1 MAGVGWAQP
10 TVLYSYNEGRSILKK
25 TAFIFPGQGSQAI
38 GMGKSLCEAYP
49 VAAEVFKEAS
59 DCLGMDMASLCFNGP
74 EAELNRTENTQPA
87 ILTASV
93 AALRVLD
100 SEYKV
105 TPSFVAGHSLGEY
118 TALVCAGV
126 LSFKD
131 AVKIVR
137 LRGKFMQE
145 AVHEGAGK
153 MSAILGLTPDVVQA
167 ICKES
172 STENE
177 PVVAANINSPEQ
189 VVISGEAKAVE
200 RAGKHASERGA
211 KRVIQLPV
219 SVPSHSP
226 LMRPAAE
233 RLDAE
238 LSKLSFNDFSF
249 PLISNVEAIPSSD
262 SARARGL
269 LKRQLTDPVRW
280 VDIIKRMRGEGVEAA
295 IEIGPGKVLSGLV
308 KRIEKDIQT
317 LNFSSPEDLG
327 KIKEA
332 LG

>member
-1 MAGVGWAQP
+1 MG
-10 TVLYSYNEGRSILKK
+10 KK
-25 TAFIFPGQGSQAI
+25 IAFIFPGQGSQAI

-49 VAAEVFKEAS
+49 LAAGVFKEAS
-59 DCLGMDMASLCFNGP
+59 EVLGIDMASLCFNGP

-87 ILTASV
+87 ILTASI

-100 SEYKV
+100 NEYKI

-131 AVKIVR
+131 AVRIVR
-137 LRGKFMQE
+137 LRGRFMQE
-145 AVHEGAGK
+145 SAPIGAGK
-153 MSAILGLTPDVVQA
+153 MSAVLGLTPEVVEA
-167 ICKES
+167 ICKKAS
-172 STENE
+172 KENE

-189 VVISGEAKAVE
+189 VVISGEAKAIE
-200 RAGKHASERGA
+200 RAGKLASEKGA
-211 KRVIQLPV
+211 KRVLPLPV

-226 LMRPAAE
+226 LMRQAAE
-233 RLDAE
+233 RLDNE
-238 LSKLSFNDFSF
+238 LSKLTFGPFSF
-249 PLISNVEAIPSSD
+249 PLISNVEAVPSSD
-262 SARARGL
+262 NSKVRNL
-269 LKRQLTDPVRW
+269 LKRQLTDPVKW
-280 VDIIKRMRGEGVEAA
+280 VDIIKRMRSEGVEAT

-317 LNFSSPEDLG
+317 FNFSSPDDLG

>member
-1 MAGVGWAQP
+1 M
-10 TVLYSYNEGRSILKK
+10 KK
-25 TAFIFPGQGSQAI
+25 IAFIFPGQGSQAI
-38 GMGKSLCEAYP
+38 GMGKSLCEAYS
-49 VAAEVFKEAS
+49 VARDVFKEAS
-59 DCLGMDMASLCFNGP
+59 EVLGFDMASLCFNGL
-74 EAELNRTENTQPA
+74 EAELNKTENTQPA

-100 SEYKV
+100 NEYKL

-131 AVKIVR
+131 AVRIVR
-137 LRGKFMQE
+137 LRGRFMQE
-145 AVHEGAGK
+145 SSPIGAGK
-153 MSAILGLTPDVVQA
+153 MSAILGLFPDVVEA
-167 ICKES
+167 ICKET

-200 RAGKHASERGA
+200 RAGNLASERGA
-211 KRVIQLPV
+211 KRVLPLPV

-226 LMRPAAE
+226 LMKPAAE
-233 RLDAE
+233 RLDNE
-238 LSKLSFNDFSF
+238 LSKISFNAFSF
-249 PLISNVEAIPSSD
+249 PLVSNVEAAPSSD
-262 SARARGL
+262 VSKVRGL
-269 LKRQLTDPVRW
+269 LKRQLTESVRW
-280 VDIIKRMRGEGVEAA
+280 VDIIKRMAACGVEAT

-308 KRIEKDIQT
+308 KRIDKGIQT
-317 LNFSSPEDLG
+317 LNFSIPEDLG

>member
-1 MAGVGWAQP
+1 M
-10 TVLYSYNEGRSILKK
+10 KK
-25 TAFIFPGQGSQAI
+25 IAFIFPGQGSQAI
-38 GMGKSLCEAYP
+38 GMGKSLCDAYP
-49 VAAEVFKEAS
+49 VAAKVFEEAS
-59 DCLGMDMASLCFNGP
+59 EVSGVDMKSLCFNGP

-100 SEYKV
+100 SEYNV

-131 AVKIVR
+131 AVRVVR

-145 AVHEGAGK
+145 AVPEGAGK
-153 MSAILGLTPDVVQA
+153 MSAILGLTPDVVEI

-172 STENE
+172 STENQ
-177 PVVAANINSPEQ
+177 PVVPANINSPEQ

-200 RAGKHASERGA
+200 RAGKLASEKGA
-211 KRVIQLPV
+211 KRVLQLPV

-226 LMRPAAE
+226 LMKPAAE

-238 LSKLSFNDFSF
+238 LSKISFNAFSF
-249 PLISNVEAIPSSD
+249 PLISNVEATPSSD
-262 SARARGL
+262 SARVRGL

-280 VDIIKRMRGEGVEAA
+280 VDIIKRMRSEGVEAA

-308 KRIEKDIQT
+308 KRIDKDIQT
-317 LNFSSPEDLG
+317 LNFSNPGDLG
-327 KIKEA
+327 KLKEV

>member
-1 MAGVGWAQP
+1 
-10 TVLYSYNEGRSILKK
+10 
-25 TAFIFPGQGSQAI
+25 
-38 GMGKSLCEAYP
+38 MGKSLCDAYP
-49 VAAEVFKEAS
+49 VAAGVFKEAS
-59 DCLGMDMASLCFNGP
+59 EVLGINMTSLCFNGP

-100 SEYKV
+100 SEYKIS
-105 TPSFVAGHSLGEY
+105 PSFVAGHSLGEY

-131 AVKIVR
+131 AVRVVR
-137 LRGKFMQE
+137 LRGRFMQE
-145 AVHEGAGK
+145 SAPEGAGK
-153 MSAILGLTPDVVQA
+153 MSAILGLTPEVVQG

-189 VVISGEAKAVE
+189 VVISGEAKAIE
-200 RAGKHASERGA
+200 RAGKLASEKGA
-211 KRVIQLPV
+211 KRVLPLPV

-226 LMRPAAE
+226 LMKPAAE

-238 LSKLSFNDFSF
+238 LSKISFNEFSF
-249 PLISNVEAIPSSD
+249 PLISNVEAAPSSD
-262 SARARGL
+262 ILKVRNL
-269 LKRQLTDPVRW
+269 LKRQLTGPVKW
-280 VDIIKRMRGEGVEAA
+280 VDIIKRMRSEGVEAT

-317 LNFSSPEDLG
+317 LNFGSPEDLG
-327 KIKEA
+327 KLKEV